1 MVDEETFRALARS
14 SPWRWRSV
22 ELTRRLVGD
31 AITADEEVRAWI
43 DRPGRMRV
51 VDHDGTEHLVDE
63 TPADRGLVLVSS
75 SDDGSGDGSG
85 GAPVEPSVVTV
96 PLDPAA
102 PAPERRPDGLVARR
116 PSGVTVAYD
125 DPMYENY
132 LWVAMLDP
140 VELSDG
146 VDVLSVEQ
154 VVREGRDT
162 LEATVRPTAAYD
174 PRCTC
179 CALLIGEV
187 SAELLRAEGG
197 PDPEDR
203 AFADAFAVALDVETG
218 ICVELRELGGD
229 DDGAGFD
236 VRIEAVV
243 AVSPAEFG

>member
-31 AITADEEVRAWI
+31 AITADHEVRAWI
-43 DRPGRMRV
+43 ERPGRMRV
-51 VDHDGTEHLVDE
+51 VDHEGNEHLVDE
-63 TPADRGLVLVSS
+63 TPADRGLVVAVSS
-75 SDDGSGDGSG
+75 SDGS
-85 GAPVEPSVVTV
+85 PVEPPAVTV

-102 PAPERRPDGLVARR
+102 PAPVRRPDGLVEER

-140 VELSDG
+140 VELSGG

-154 VVREGRDT
+154 VEREGRDT
-162 LEATVRPTAAYD
+162 LAATIRPTTAYD

-179 CALLIGEV
+179 CALLFGEV
-187 SAELLRAEGG
+187 AAGLLRAEGG
-197 PDPEDR
+197 PEPEDR
-203 AFADAFAVALDVETG
+203 DFADAFAVALDVETG
-218 ICVELRELGGD
+218 ICVKLRELGGD

-236 VRIEAVV
+236 VSIAAVAPV
-243 AVSPAEFG
+243 

>member
-31 AITADEEVRAWI
+31 AITADDEVRAWI
-43 DRPGRMRV
+43 ERPGRMRV
-51 VDHDGTEHLVDE
+51 VDHEGNEHLVDE
-63 TPADRGLVLVSS
+63 TPADRGLVFAVSS
-75 SDDGSGDGSG
+75 DGE
-85 GAPVEPSVVTV
+85 PVEPVEPPKVTV

-102 PAPERRPDGLVARR
+102 PAPVRRPDGLVAQR
-116 PSGVTVAYD
+116 PSDVTVAYD

-140 VELSDG
+140 VELSGG
-146 VDVLSVEQ
+146 VEVLSVEQ

-162 LEATVRPTAAYD
+162 LGATVRPTPAYD

-179 CALLIGEV
+179 CALLFGEV
-187 SAELLRAEGG
+187 AADLLRAEGG
-197 PDPEDR
+197 PEPEDR

-236 VRIEAVV
+236 VSIAAVTPV
-243 AVSPAEFG
+243 

>member
-22 ELTRRLVGD
+22 ELTRQLVGD
-31 AITADEEVRAWI
+31 AITADGAVRAWI

-51 VDHDGTEHLVDE
+51 VDHEGNEHLVDE
-63 TPADRGLVLVSS
+63 SPADRGLVFAVSS
-75 SDDGSGDGSG
+75 DGEP
-85 GAPVEPSVVTV
+85 AEPSKVTV
-96 PLDPAA
+96 PLDPES
-102 PAPERRPDGLVARR
+102 PAPVRRSDGLVAQR
-116 PSGVTVAYD
+116 PSDVTVAYD

-140 VELSDG
+140 VELSDDG
-146 VDVLSVEQ
+146 VDVLSVSPA
-154 VVREGRDT
+154 VREGRET
-162 LEATVRPTAAYD
+162 FEATVRPTTAYN

-179 CALLIGEV
+179 CALLFGEV
-187 SAELLRAEGG
+187 AAELLRAEGG
-197 PDPEDR
+197 PEPEER

-236 VRIEAVV
+236 VTIAAVT
-243 AVSPAEFG
+243 AAAPDAGNAQ